1 MTTTIQINK
10 RGTLTLPM
18 TIRKKLGLER
28 GGAVIAEDTELG
40 IVIKPA
46 VTYPIEVY
54 SDMRVKEIDDQDSVL
69 SAYLKTKVK
78 KP

>member
-1 MTTTIQINK
+1 MSTTIQINK

-46 VTYPIEVY
+46 VTYPIENTRICALR
-54 SDMRVKEIDDQDSVL
+54 SLMNMIQL
-69 SAYLKTKVK
+69 SAII
-78 KP
+78 